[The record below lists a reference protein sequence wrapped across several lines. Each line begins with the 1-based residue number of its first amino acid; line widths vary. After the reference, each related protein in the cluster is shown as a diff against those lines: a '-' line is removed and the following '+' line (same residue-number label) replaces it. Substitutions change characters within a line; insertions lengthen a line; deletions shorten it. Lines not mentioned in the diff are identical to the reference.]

1 MALGNELR
9 GGDEFGRGADAVRGH
24 LRMVLQDGLAMVF
37 LENPSSKLESN
48 AISESRGFTGL
59 EQEGAS
65 SPWDK
70 EDLLSNRA
78 FNNLADFNRF
88 IGMLVEGFEEE
99 T

>member
-59 EQEGAS
+59 EQEVPLVLGTKKICFQIGPLTIWQIS
-65 SPWDK
+65 IG
-70 EDLLSNRA
+70 LL
-78 FNNLADFNRF
+78 
-88 IGMLVEGFEEE
+88 EC
-99 T
+99 